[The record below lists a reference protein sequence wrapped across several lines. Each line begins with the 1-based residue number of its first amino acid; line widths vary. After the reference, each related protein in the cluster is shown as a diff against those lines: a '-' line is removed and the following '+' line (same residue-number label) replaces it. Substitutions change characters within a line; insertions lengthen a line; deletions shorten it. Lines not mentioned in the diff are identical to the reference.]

1 MTHVDEFQKFVK
13 TRFLEVKC
21 AQYQLKQESQTGA
34 KSSLDAKHSEPRL
47 AQEEGVKEE
56 EEQCFGSWHC

>member
-13 TRFLEVKC
+13 TRVLEVKC

-56 EEQCFGSWHC
+56 EE